1 VRQTLISFL
10 AASTAITLAVCVP
23 APAKSPTPVKPFVPV
38 FTTDFPDPFIL
49 PEGGE
54 FLAYA
59 TNPSGLRANV
69 QMAVSKNLIDWQPVR
84 AADGKLHD
92 AMPMLPTWAKPG
104 FTWAP
109 EVVRAAGA
117 YLLYFTARERKS
129 DLQCIGVA
137 QASNARGPF
146 VSSGA
151 EPLVCQRGE
160 GGSIDPSAFIDADG
174 KRYLYFKNDGNN
186 PRVLKPARI
195 HVQKLSADG
204 LRLEGE
210 PRALISNDKHWE
222 WRVVESPTMVRNP
235 EGRYT
240 LMFSANH
247 FGWESDQ
254 VLSNYAVGY
263 ARCETAVGPCT
274 KARENPILHSYNT
287 VGAGCLSGPGHQ
299 TVFAAAGRMFIVFH
313 AWSATPRCEQA
324 RDGRYMYIAPLMWR
338 GDTPVLS
345 NSLRR

>member
-1 VRQTLISFL
+1 VRKTLISL
-10 AASTAITLAVCVP
+10 LAVSAAAALAVGVP
-23 APAKSPTPVKPFVPV
+23 APAKSPEPVKPFVPV
-38 FTTDFPDPFIL
+38 YTTDFPDPFIL
-49 PEGGE
+49 PDGGV

-59 TNPSGLRANV
+59 TNPSGMRANV
-69 QMAVSKNLIDWQPVR
+69 QMAVSKNLVDWAPVT

-92 AMPMLPTWAKPG
+92 AMPRLPAWAKPG

-109 EVVRAAGA
+109 EVVRTTGG

-137 QASNARGPF
+137 QSPNARGPF
-146 VSSGA
+146 VGNDA

-160 GGSIDPSAFIDADG
+160 GGSIDPSAFTDADG
-174 KRYLYFKNDGNN
+174 QRYLYFKNDGNN

-204 LRLEGE
+204 LKLEGA

-235 EGRYT
+235 QGKYT

-247 FGWESDQ
+247 FGWEGDQ
-254 VLSNYAVGY
+254 VLSNYAMGY
-263 ARCETAVGPCT
+263 ARCETAMGPCV

-287 VGAGCLSGPGHQ
+287 SAAGCLSGPGHQ
-299 TVFAAAGRMFIVFH
+299 TVFEAAGRKFLVFH
-313 AWSATPRCEQA
+313 AWSATTLCQPA
-324 RDGRYMYIAPLMWR
+324 GKGRYMYIAPLLWQ
-338 GDTPVLS
+338 GDTPALAI
-345 NSLRR
+345 SLRR